1 MRRLSP
7 PTNPMVGTVF
17 PVLVFFLAA
26 IYSGILEK
34 MPFLGPFHLLM
45 LLGGLALIV
54 IGLSGRLPVVL
65 NNPMAKYL
73 ALFTVWFIICVPFG
87 YWIGGSVQLF
97 IDFWSKAALAFV
109 LVAGCVQTIDQC
121 KTIFK
126 TIGYSVG
133 ILAMMAL
140 ALRGVD
146 NTGRLGLLD
155 TRYDN
160 ANDFA
165 WTLVLGL
172 SFLLFLLFN
181 GNRWQKVIAGLFCA
195 PILLALVKT
204 GSRGGMLGFCLLAFF
219 GLFQV
224 SRATRIKLALAIP
237 VLMVVLFIVTPPEIR
252 GRYTTIFGSGKDY
265 TGINIKALSS
275 EEQLQSTA
283 SASAE
288 ARWGLLKDSIRMT
301 LTHPVFGVGPGNFQV
316 AQAEIALS
324 RGEARGA
331 WRVTHNTYTQLSS
344 EMGIPGLVIYLM
356 FLYQLLKALNRIA
369 RSKYTGK
376 DWQDLRA
383 LAKALRATFLTLI
396 FVMFF
401 GSFAYDTNIPI
412 LAGLACA
419 LSLMAQRQSALL
431 KVPAQVSPALQVPAE
446 PVIEPAWMSFQ
457 LPVG

>member
-1 MRRLSP
+1 MRRVSP
-7 PTNPMVGTVF
+7 PTNPMVRTVF
-17 PVLVFFLAA
+17 PLLVFFLAA

-34 MPFLGPFHLLM
+34 MQFLAPFRLLL

-65 NNPMAKYL
+65 NNPMSKYL
-73 ALFTVWFIICVPFG
+73 ALFTVWFIICTPFG

-97 IDFWSKAALAFV
+97 LDFWSKAALAFV

-146 NTGRLGLLD
+146 KTGRLGLID

-160 ANDFA
+160 ANELA

-195 PILLALVKT
+195 PILLALTKT
-204 GSRGGMLGFCLLAFF
+204 GSRGGMLGFCLLAVFA
-219 GLFQV
+219 LFQV
-224 SRATRIKLALAIP
+224 SRATRIKLAIAVP
-237 VLMVVLFIVTPPEIR
+237 VLLLLLLMVTPPAIR
-252 GRYTTIFGSGKDY
+252 ARYTTIFGSGKDY
-265 TGINIKALSS
+265 TGIAASQLSS
-275 EEQLQSTA
+275 QEVLQSTA

-288 ARWGLLKDSIRMT
+288 ARWGLLKDSINLT
-301 LTHPVFGVGPGNFQV
+301 LRHPVFGVGPGNFQV
-316 AQAEIALS
+316 AQEEIALA
-324 RGEARGA
+324 RGEPRGA

-344 EMGIPGLVIYLM
+344 EMGIPGLVIYVM
-356 FLYQLLKALNRIA
+356 FLYECVKALNRIA
-369 RSKYTGK
+369 HSRYAGR

-383 LAKALRATFLTLI
+383 LAKALRATFLSLI
-396 FVMFF
+396 PVMFF
-401 GSFAYDTNIPI
+401 GSFGFDTNMPI
-412 LAGLACA
+412 LGGLACA
-419 LSLMAQRQSALL
+419 LSLIAQRERALL
-431 KVPAQVSPALQVPAE
+431 TAPRQVSPSSATLAE
-446 PVIEPAWMSFQ
+446 PALEPAWTSAQ
-457 LPVG
+457 